1 MYKKQESFAVFVLTI
16 KKHLYERV
24 SIVLSKNV
32 AHFWNFIRFKILHNM
47 VNNWKKSMLY
57 EVNYCAKK
65 WRRTWTA

>member
-32 AHFWNFIRFKILHNM
+32 AHF
-47 VNNWKKSMLY
+47 
-57 EVNYCAKK
+57 
-65 WRRTWTA
+65 